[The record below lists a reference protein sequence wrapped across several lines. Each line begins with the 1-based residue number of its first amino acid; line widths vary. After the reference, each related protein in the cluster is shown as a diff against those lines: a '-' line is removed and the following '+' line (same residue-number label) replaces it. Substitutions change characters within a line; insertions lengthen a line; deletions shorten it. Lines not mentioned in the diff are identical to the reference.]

1 MNMDSAI
8 SILIHNLNFVN
19 RSPGEFNY
27 QCFENDSYVLR
38 ATIDGWEL
46 QLKSG
51 QETIMIASLQQIIN
65 FLGGKKYMTKTITI
79 DGEDYVVNVD
89 AAVKAGLLKKA
100 VTHTT
105 GDFYKDETGAI
116 YMLTIWEHVAYLL
129 AVNGED
135 AGRVYNYRKADSEV
149 LSDQEFKSFV
159 HGQKFIKIKCTLNE
173 A

>member
-1 MNMDSAI
+1 MDSAI
-8 SILIHNLNFVN
+8 SILIHNFNFVN
-19 RSPGEFNY
+19 QSPGEFNY
-27 QCFENDSYVLR
+27 QVFRNKSYVLR

-46 QLKSG
+46 KLRWDG
-51 QETIMIASLQQIIN
+51 ETIMLGSLQQIIN

-105 GDFYKDETGAI
+105 GGFYKDETGVI
-116 YMLTIWEHVAYLL
+116 YMLTIWERVAYLL

-135 AGRVYNYRKADSEV
+135 AGRVYNYRKTDSEV
-149 LSDQEFKSFV
+149 LSDEEFKSFV
-159 HGQKFIKIKCTLNE
+159 HGQKFIKIKCALNE

>member
-1 MNMDSAI
+1 MNTDSAI
-8 SILIHNLNFVN
+8 YFLIHNLNFV
-19 RSPGEFNY
+19 SSSFNY
-27 QCFENDSYVLR
+27 QCFENNSYVIR
-38 ATIDGWEL
+38 VTIDGWEL
-46 QLKSG
+46 KLKSG
-51 QETIMIASLQQIIN
+51 GETIMIGSLQQIIN
-65 FLGGKKYMTKTITI
+65 FLGDKKYMTKTITI
-79 DGEDYVVNVD
+79 DGEDYEVNVE

-105 GDFYKDETGAI
+105 GDFYKDEEGVI

-129 AVNGED
+129 VLNGED
-135 AGRVYNYRKADSEV
+135 KGRVYNYRKADSEV

>member
-79 DGEDYVVNVD
+79 DGADYEVNVD

-105 GDFYKDETGAI
+105 GDFYKDNKGVI
-116 YMLTIWEHVAYLL
+116 YMLTTWDHVTYLMI
-129 AVNGED
+129 VSGED
-135 AGRVYNYRKADSEV
+135 KGLVYSYKKADREV
-149 LSDQEFKSFV
+149 LSDMEFKKFV
-159 HGQKFIKIKCTLNE
+159 HGNKLDKIECPLK
-173 A
+173 